1 VLGLANKYQLGLF
14 MTTMSPLICWC
25 QARITCFAA
34 RAIIMHDR
42 GALSAAIKRAIS
54 ISSN

>member
-1 VLGLANKYQLGLF
+1 MAPAVLQPCQ
-14 MTTMSPLICWC
+14 SLICWC